1 MLFGPN
7 NRLTQLSIS
16 TLAILF
22 IILPTNIIQADDQ
35 DGLLLQIPAIIANNN
50 RAPEV
55 YGEIHSG
62 QYHLGPVDFAETVW
76 HNACA
81 PGGGYRNDL
90 RANAGLG
97 GEYLA
102 GVSHSYAEGGQ
113 RLQTDVSHKN
123 SREKKHYLLRVVT
136 YPEHQ
141 TNRVILM
148 SALLSM
154 PRLNLGE
161 YPET

>member
-1 MLFGPN
+1 MGPRDKVSHDYPMVEN
-7 NRLTQLSIS
+7 KHS
-16 TLAILF
+16 
-22 IILPTNIIQADDQ
+22 
-35 DGLLLQIPAIIANNN
+35 
-50 RAPEV
+50 APEV

-102 GVSHSYAEGGQ
+102 GVSHSYAEGGGVCDRCIFRQ
-113 RLQTDVSHKN
+113 
-123 SREKKHYLLRVVT
+123 
-136 YPEHQ
+136 
-141 TNRVILM
+141 
-148 SALLSM
+148 
-154 PRLNLGE
+154 
-161 YPET
+161 